1 MLDDLLILIGRF
13 HPLIIHLPIGFIVL
27 GILIELNSKKL
38 KWSDDALEFIFFWAS
53 LTGLFALVSGFLQ
66 YNKEG
71 YLWDSIQGHLI
82 AGIATVILS
91 FTFYLHLKEKSFFKF
106 LG

>member
-38 KWSDDALEFIFFWAS
+38 KWSNDALKFIFFWATI
-53 LTGLFALVSGFLQ
+53 TGILSIIS
-66 YNKEG
+66 G
-71 YLWDSIQGHLI
+71 YLTISKWWISLADS
-82 AGIATVILS
+82 S
-91 FTFYLHLKEKSFFKF
+91 KSLFSWNSYCYFIIF
-106 LG
+106 LLPKIN